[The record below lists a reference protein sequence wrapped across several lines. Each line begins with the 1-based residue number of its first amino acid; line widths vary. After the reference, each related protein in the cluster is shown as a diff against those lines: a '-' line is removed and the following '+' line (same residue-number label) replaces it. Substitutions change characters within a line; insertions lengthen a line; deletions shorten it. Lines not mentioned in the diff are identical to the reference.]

1 MMRKADSLM
10 LIWFCV
16 LVLFAFIGIF
26 YSPLTV
32 EYFPDFIRG
41 MTSAVSVTV
50 AIIAFLLVS
59 ASREELEG
67 ISKKRIK
74 MYLVCI
80 VLSVNMVIV
89 SYWQM
94 IQGLIETSLFV
105 MTFAVLVAFVVL
117 FNLVHVYIT
126 PEEK

>member
-1 MMRKADSLM
+1 
-10 LIWFCV
+10 
-16 LVLFAFIGIF
+16 
-26 YSPLTV
+26 
-32 EYFPDFIRG
+32 

-59 ASREELEG
+59 ASREKLEG

-74 MYLVCI
+74 VYLASI
-80 VLSVNMVIV
+80 VFLSVNIVIA
-89 SYWQM
+89 SYLTM
-94 IQGLIETSLFV
+94 IQGFIETSLFA

-117 FNLVHVYIT
+117 FNLVYIYIT